1 MDNICSEEVWKMFLK
16 QNFEVLIKEVKYIL
30 IYTNPARK
38 LHNNYWDY
46 LFFNE
51 EVFSEEVQKK
61 LSLYSIFLTFVF
73 VKAGAIL
80 MIKKLFYSMFKGRY
94 SICR

>member
-1 MDNICSEEVWKMFLK
+1 MFLK
-16 QNFEVLIKEVKYIL
+16 QNFEVLIKEVKHIF

-38 LHNNYWDY
+38 LHNNYCDY
-46 LFFNE
+46 CFSMKKF
-51 EVFSEEVQKK
+51 FSEKVQKT

-80 MIKKLFYSMFKGRY
+80 MIKKLFYTMFKDRY
-94 SICR
+94 SIYR